1 MPGVK
6 ETETRS
12 FARKLCASLHTTV
25 PTTFS
30 AKPVI
35 SVFVGVTN
43 FIGARFSFGFVQNN
57 GFHQTNGAKQANGA
71 VVNNG
76 FVVDNAIQV
85 ENGFTRMNSNYSS
98 PVGFGAIFTGRALRN
113 KGFDIPHPTKK
124 GTRVRHIC
132 VEGPESA
139 VYIRG
144 RLTGS
149 NIIELPDY
157 WDGLVD
163 LDTVTISLTQIG
175 YAQDLITEGVKWG
188 KQVYV
193 KSGNGT
199 TIDCY
204 YSIWANRIGPPLH
217 VQYEG
222 ESPAETAVRELKE
235 ETGYFGKIE
244 SVTPPLYTSPGLLS
258 ESCFMAFVSIDEE
271 IPQNRFP
278 EAENEPGECIEV
290 IVLEAEK
297 ILPYLDDAA
306 EKGDGIDIK
315 LYTYFKTNQF

>member
-1 MPGVK
+1 MSRITTIHCPKILVSPLDTSIATFSNLGFNAGTLVNSGVSFFGGTLQLGVARAAVNIGPPITIPGVALP
-6 ETETRS
+6 
-12 FARKLCASLHTTV
+12 FSLWV
-25 PTTFS
+25 DG
-30 AKPVI
+30 I

-222 ESPAETAVRELKE
+222 ESPADYPGDQSDHSIAGYDYDVR
-235 ETGYFGKIE
+235 GGK
-244 SVTPPLYTSPGLLS
+244 
-258 ESCFMAFVSIDEE
+258 
-271 IPQNRFP
+271 
-278 EAENEPGECIEV
+278 
-290 IVLEAEK
+290 
-297 ILPYLDDAA
+297 
-306 EKGDGIDIK
+306 
-315 LYTYFKTNQF
+315 